1 MYRNVEGKVVLYADH
16 VTGSMERAIAETK
29 RRREKQEAYNVE
41 HGITPASIKRGI
53 SDILKSVYE
62 ADHVT
67 VDTGM
72 AVPEN
77 LIGHNFKATIADIEK
92 RMRAA
97 AANLE
102 FEEAARLRDELKRLE
117 ATELLVGADPMAR
130 QAEVEREAGRY
141 AGERTYGSAANL
153 PAGVGRSTGGRA
165 PGTTGVPRSAVNARS
180 PSAGGPRKPSD
191 ADMGPHNFRG
201 GEGKPAGRGGAQ
213 RSPAQRSPAQR
224 ARKPNLDEMGPGRE
238 EAPAGGDG
246 FVRPERPDPGV
257 SNWRKGGRG
266 RRSRLRLIRAW
277 FLKPKPLRP
286 GRVDPVRDGVRSS
299 TVSTGKHGAG
309 S

>member
-1 MYRNVEGKVVLYADH
+1 M
-16 VTGSMERAIAETK
+16 AETK
-29 RRREKQEAYNVE
+29 RRREKQEAYNAE

-72 AVPEN
+72 ARPEN

-117 ATELLVGADPMAR
+117 ATELMVGADPMAR

-165 PGTTGVPRSAVNARS
+165 PGTTGVPRSAARAFAEPGARASPATPIWVRTTSAAARASRRGGVRGGGRERAGSRTSTRWGRGARRRRPAGTGSSGRKARS
-180 PSAGGPRKPSD
+180 
-191 ADMGPHNFRG
+191 G
-201 GEGKPAGRGGAQ
+201 GEQLAEGGQ
-213 RSPAQRSPAQR
+213 
-224 ARKPNLDEMGPGRE
+224 RE
-238 EAPAGGDG
+238 EVGT
-246 FVRPERPDPGV
+246 
-257 SNWRKGGRG
+257 
-266 RRSRLRLIRAW
+266 LT
-277 FLKPKPLRP
+277 
-286 GRVDPVRDGVRSS
+286 RVHDPVVIYIHRVHLIPECEWNTYARLCA
-299 TVSTGKHGAG
+299 VAR
-309 S
+309 